1 MVKFQLISAGGVRFD
16 DDVYEVLAPTKAGVV
31 AIFRDHMP
39 LLSAVAPGVLS
50 IRRRAGDSERSM
62 EHFAVFGG
70 VVEVDGKTARLVTDD
85 VTTPDEL
92 SEHDAQEALK
102 RAEQMVKNAG
112 TRAAIEEAQH
122 LLQRSAVRLEVA
134 KLKRRHHR

>member
-1 MVKFQLISAGGVRFD
+1 MRFQLISADGIKFD
-16 DDVYEVLAPTKAGVV
+16 EDVYETLVPTKAGTI

-70 VVEVDGKTARLVTDD
+70 VIEVDGQTARLITDD
-85 VTTPDEL
+85 VTTPGEL

-102 RAEQMVKNAG
+102 RAEQMVKTAD

-122 LLQRSAVRLEVA
+122 LLQRSAVKLEVA
-134 KLKRRHHR
+134 KLKRHHHR